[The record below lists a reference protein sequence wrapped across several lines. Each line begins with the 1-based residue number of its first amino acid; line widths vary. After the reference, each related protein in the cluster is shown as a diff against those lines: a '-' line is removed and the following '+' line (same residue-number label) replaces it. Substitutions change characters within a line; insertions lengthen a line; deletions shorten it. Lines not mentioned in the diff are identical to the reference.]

1 MSHSVWSWTVERT
14 IPSERG
20 AGRRVIEEVL
30 GRLEQQRWTTRDVFS
45 VRLALEE
52 AIVNAI
58 KHGNRLDGRKQVRV
72 ACKLS
77 PDRLWIKIAD
87 EGPGFNPEKVPDP
100 TDPAN
105 LENPGGR
112 GIMLMRSYMTRVEYN
127 DVGNVVEMEK
137 ERAGSAEPV

>member
-1 MSHSVWSWTVERT
+1 MPNSAWSWTVERA

-20 AGRRVIEEVL
+20 AGRRVIDEVL
-30 GRLEQQRWTTRDVFS
+30 AQLEQRLWTAHEIFS

-58 KHGNRLDGRKQVRV
+58 KHGNRLDDRKQVRV
-72 ACKLS
+72 ACKMS
-77 PDRLWIKIAD
+77 ADRLWIKVSD
-87 EGPGFNPEKVPDP
+87 EGPGFDPRQVPDP
-100 TDPAN
+100 TDPSN

-127 DVGNVVEMEK
+127 ARGNVVEMEK
-137 ERAGSAEPV
+137 ERANSIEPV